1 MDPDLIQ
8 KLLKLSQISLTDDEL
23 ALLQEDLT
31 SIINF
36 VQTMQNVP
44 TDGVE
49 PLAHPLDLVQSL
61 RSDIVRQDF
70 SRDLL
75 QDTAPDVVDGLYR
88 VPKVI
93 ERA

>member
-8 KLLKLSQISLTDDEL
+8 KLLELSQISLDDDEL

-36 VQTMQNVP
+36 VQTMQKVP

-49 PLAHPLDLVQSL
+49 PLAHPLDLVQAL
-61 RSDIVRQDF
+61 RPDIVRKDF
-70 SRDLL
+70 SRDQL